1 MPSHWLS
8 QQSSK
13 KRTPNTHKMPSKSPQ
28 KNSAGNAISP
38 PPQTLKTRNSP
49 QESSHTQP
57 CYDVPAQAK
66 LRLTSLPDDI
76 FSKPARVRQ
85 FACTTR
91 TFIRLIAV
99 FAVVVS
105 AVFARPLHELEHAGT
120 GSAIQSGRS
129 AACSCGHLHGSA
141 RTQKHPA
148 DRRSGNDQSLPPND
162 QRDGTH
168 SHHSCG
174 ICLAFGL
181 QTPAE
186 TAEAVSL
193 EFLRQPVA
201 SEPARPQRRS
211 DVAPLPPLRGPPAV

>member
-1 MPSHWLS
+1 
-8 QQSSK
+8 
-13 KRTPNTHKMPSKSPQ
+13 
-28 KNSAGNAISP
+28 
-38 PPQTLKTRNSP
+38 
-49 QESSHTQP
+49 
-57 CYDVPAQAK
+57 
-66 LRLTSLPDDI
+66 
-76 FSKPARVRQ
+76 VRQ
-85 FACTTR
+85 FSRTIR
-91 TFIRLIAV
+91 TFTRLTAV

-105 AVFARPLHELEHAGT
+105 AVFARPLHELEHTGT
-120 GSAIQSGRS
+120 GTATQSRRS
-129 AACSCGHLHGSA
+129 ATCSCGHLHGFA

-148 DRRSGNDQSLPPND
+148 DRRSGNDHSLPPDD

-193 EFLRQPVA
+193 EFLSLPVA